1 MHGVLAWAGG
11 VSTATGSASASASGR
26 CCEVI
31 HVSFSHIGRYLM
43 LMFGCRC
50 K

>member
-11 VSTATGSASASASGR
+11 VSTATGSAKASASGR

-31 HVSFSHIGRYLM
+31 HVSVFSYWALSNVDVWV
-43 LMFGCRC
+43 
-50 K
+50 